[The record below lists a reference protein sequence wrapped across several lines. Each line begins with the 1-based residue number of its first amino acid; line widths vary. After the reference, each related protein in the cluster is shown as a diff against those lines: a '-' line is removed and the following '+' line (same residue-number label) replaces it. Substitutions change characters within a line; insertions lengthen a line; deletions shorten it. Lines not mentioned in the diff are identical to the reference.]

1 MNKNISIRTICF
13 VGMFAAITSVLSII
27 TIPTPWGVPFTLQ
40 TFAIALSGYV
50 LGKIYGTFAT
60 LIYII
65 LGLIGVPVYAGM
77 SAGAGVLAGPTGGY
91 LWGFIIM
98 TFFCGLAAD
107 FGNNAK
113 GCIAKI
119 LISILA
125 LAGCHI
131 PGIIQLKIVAGMSWP
146 QAALLGT
153 VPYLLKDILSM
164 AAAYFIAAAVRKALR
179 SADILDWQKKNGCIN
194 KSCI

>member
-153 VPYLLKDILSM
+153 VPYLVKDILSM
-164 AAAYFIAAAVRKALR
+164 VAAHFIAAAVRKALR
-179 SADILDWQKKNGCIN
+179 SADILDWQKKTAA
-194 KSCI
+194 

>member
-98 TFFCGLAAD
+98 TFFCGLAVD

-164 AAAYFIAAAVRKALR
+164 VAAYFIAAAVRKALR
-179 SADILDWQKKNGCIN
+179 SADILDWQKKTAA
-194 KSCI
+194 

>member
-1 MNKNISIRTICF
+1 MDAGWVVNTAAYISAPVRWGRATRQLCLSVRVSWGGYCATVPLQDIENIFSYARNRYQR
-13 VGMFAAITSVLSII
+13 G
-27 TIPTPWGVPFTLQ
+27 GV
-40 TFAIALSGYV
+40 
-50 LGKIYGTFAT
+50 
-60 LIYII
+60 
-65 LGLIGVPVYAGM
+65 
-77 SAGAGVLAGPTGGY
+77 PTGGY

-164 AAAYFIAAAVRKALR
+164 VAAYFIAAAVRKALR
-179 SADILDWQKKNGCIN
+179 SADILDWQKKTAA
-194 KSCI
+194 

>member
-77 SAGAGVLAGPTGGY
+77 SVGAGVLAGPTGGY

-164 AAAYFIAAAVRKALR
+164 VAAYFIAAAVRKALR
-179 SADILDWQKKNGCIN
+179 SADILDWQKKTAA
-194 KSCI
+194 

>member
-50 LGKIYGTFAT
+50 LGKMYGTFAT

-77 SAGAGVLAGPTGGY
+77 SAGVGVLAGPTGGY

-107 FGNNAK
+107 FGNDAK
-113 GCIAKI
+113 GYIAKI
-119 LISILA
+119 LISVLA

-131 PGIIQLKIVAGMSWP
+131 PGISQLKIVAGMSWS

-153 VPYLLKDILSM
+153 VPYLAKDILSM
-164 AAAYFIAAAVRKALR
+164 VAAYLIAVAVRKALR
-179 SADILDWQKKNGCIN
+179 SADILDWQKKTAV
-194 KSCI
+194 

>member
-65 LGLIGVPVYAGM
+65 LGLIGVTVYAGM

-119 LISILA
+119 FISILA

-164 AAAYFIAAAVRKALR
+164 VAAYFIAAAVRKALR
-179 SADILDWQKKNGCIN
+179 SADILDWQKKTAA
-194 KSCI
+194 

>member
-1 MNKNISIRTICF
+1 MNKNISIRTICL

-50 LGKIYGTFAT
+50 LGKMYGTFAT

-98 TFFCGLAAD
+98 TFFCGLSAD
-107 FGNNAK
+107 FGNDANLQDV
-113 GCIAKI
+113 IFRE
-119 LISILA
+119 SSS
-125 LAGCHI
+125 
-131 PGIIQLKIVAGMSWP
+131 LK
-146 QAALLGT
+146 
-153 VPYLLKDILSM
+153 
-164 AAAYFIAAAVRKALR
+164 
-179 SADILDWQKKNGCIN
+179 
-194 KSCI
+194 

>member
-107 FGNNAK
+107 FGNNE
-113 GCIAKI
+113 
-119 LISILA
+119 
-125 LAGCHI
+125 
-131 PGIIQLKIVAGMSWP
+131 
-146 QAALLGT
+146 
-153 VPYLLKDILSM
+153 
-164 AAAYFIAAAVRKALR
+164 
-179 SADILDWQKKNGCIN
+179 
-194 KSCI
+194 

>member
-107 FGNNAK
+107 FRNNAK

-125 LAGCHI
+125 LASCHI

-164 AAAYFIAAAVRKALR
+164 VAAYFIAAAVRKALR
-179 SADILDWQKKNGCIN
+179 SADILDWQKKTAA
-194 KSCI
+194 

>member
-164 AAAYFIAAAVRKALR
+164 VAAYFIAAAVRKALC
-179 SADILDWQKKNGCIN
+179 SADILDWQKKTAA
-194 KSCI
+194 